1 MLEIDGGDGGG
12 QLLRTALSLGA
23 VTETAFEMTDIRG
36 TRPDPGLKPQHLTGV
51 ELVAELSG
59 ASVEGAEL
67 GADSLRFEP
76 GTDWTTEFAVDVG
89 TAGSITLLFDTVL
102 PIGAMRDEPLSVTA
116 TGGTDVKWSPT
127 LAYLRRV
134 KLPLLS
140 RFGLAASVAVDRRGF
155 YPAGG
160 GEATLRTRPS
170 SLSPIELTERG
181 RLELVEIVSVAA
193 EALAD
198 QEVAERQAEH
208 ASERLETAGHPATV
222 EQTASVESDSPGSAL
237 LLRGVYQET
246 LLGVDEL
253 GERGRPSEEVADLA
267 VDAFETVHDG
277 PGAVDRHMA
286 DQLVGFLALAGGEV
300 RIPTVTDHVESN
312 VALVD
317 AFGAAVELDRRETGD
332 GAVLRG
338 ERVL

>member
-36 TRPDPGLKPQHLTGV
+36 SRPEPGLKPQHLTAV

-76 GTDWTTEFAVDVG
+76 GADWTTELAVDVG

-102 PIGAMRDEPLSVTA
+102 PIGAMLDDPLSVTA
-116 TGGTDVKWSPT
+116 TGGTDVSWSPT
-127 LAYLRRV
+127 LDYLRRV

-140 RFGLAASVAVDRRGF
+140 RFGLRASIAVDRRGF

-160 GEATLRTRPS
+160 GEATLGTGPS
-170 SLSPIELTERG
+170 SLSPIDLRERG
-181 RLELVEIVSVAA
+181 RLEVVEIVSVAA
-193 EALAD
+193 ESLAD
-198 QEVAERQAEH
+198 QEVAARQADH
-208 ASERLETAGHPATV
+208 ARERLESAGHPATV
-222 EQTASVESDSPGSAL
+222 ERAAHVESDSPGSAL
-237 LLRGVYQET
+237 LLRGVYPET
-246 LLGVDEL
+246 LLGTDEL

-267 VDAFETVHDG
+267 LDAFGAVHEG

-300 RIPTVTDHVESN
+300 RIPAVTDHVASN
-312 VALVD
+312 VALVN
-317 AFGAAVELDRRETGD
+317 AFGADVELDRDGAGD
-332 GAVLRG
+332 GALLQGRG
-338 ERVL
+338 EP